1 MGLLLHEYSTKM
13 DFYAD
18 FIDEGVNCKFKTNPE
33 TQYSVIDRIRYFCD
47 VSESAEKIKHLKTS
61 VPGCLRMDNETMEL
75 KLLSKIKC

>member
-1 MGLLLHEYSTKM
+1 M

-47 VSESAEKIKHLKTS
+47 VSESAEKIKHLETS

-75 KLLSKIKC
+75 KLLYKIKC

>member
-1 MGLLLHEYSTKM
+1 M

>member
-1 MGLLLHEYSTKM
+1 M

-47 VSESAEKIKHLKTS
+47 VSESEAKAKTKHLKTS
-61 VPGCLRMDNETMEL
+61 VPGSLRMDNETMEL